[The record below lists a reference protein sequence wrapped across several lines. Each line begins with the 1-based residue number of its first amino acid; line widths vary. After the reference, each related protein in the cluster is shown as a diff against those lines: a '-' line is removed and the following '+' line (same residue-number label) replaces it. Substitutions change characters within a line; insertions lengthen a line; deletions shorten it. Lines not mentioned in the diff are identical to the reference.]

1 MLKKTA
7 SFVPCLRRS
16 GFAQAGRLERILN
29 VALRLRL
36 RCVRRLRP
44 CWTAFLSILE
54 HYSWATHQTIEALA
68 DTILFPQPSRDVNEE
83 FNSRAAGNILGMTQY
98 LGLLVETA
106 SALSH
111 ALGNS
116 YRQGGKMIPGWAW
129 QHRGRMTT
137 LSSLTHRRCGI

>member
-44 CWTAFLSILE
+44 CWTALLSILE
-54 HYSWATHQTIEALA
+54 HYSWATHPDHQALA
-68 DTILFPQPSRDVNEE
+68 DTILFPQPSRDVNEK
-83 FNSRAAGNILGMTQY
+83 FNSRAAGNILGMPEY
-98 LGLLVETA
+98 LGLLFETIGA
-106 SALSH
+106 PAL

-116 YRQGGKMIPGWAW
+116 YRRDGKMIPGGA
-129 QHRGRMTT
+129 
-137 LSSLTHRRCGI
+137 